1 MEGIMKHSE
10 ENLRRQEDNERRGRE
25 REILLIED
33 DEGHAELIRRIFEE
47 SVDENGIKWKI
58 KWVRNIS
65 GALRYLERRT
75 PSLIIADYLL
85 PDGNGLDIMRGA
97 KRPDEM
103 PAPLIIMTAYGS
115 ERLAVRSLKSGALD
129 YIVKRL
135 EDLENLP
142 WTAKRALREWE
153 NILNRKRAEEELRRK
168 NKELEAFTKEL
179 EELVY
184 VISHDLKS
192 PLFSIKSLS
201 QLILEDHSKKLDE
214 NTVKYLN
221 LIKENA
227 ENMWY
232 SIDILLEFMKVGYL
246 DVRYEEVHVKE
257 LLEEIKS
264 SIEGLIIKRNAEV
277 KVICEARVKTS
288 KFFLKII
295 LTNLIV
301 NGIIYNDKEH
311 AIVEVRCEERP
322 EEYLF
327 SVRDNGKG
335 IPAER
340 LPEIFRLS
348 HKLRR
353 SRREEDELWKEKCEY
368 VGSGVGLP
376 QCKKMVERLGG
387 KIWVESTVGEG
398 STFYFT
404 LPKVNNAQREKRCDV
419 GGKI

>member
-1 MEGIMKHSE
+1 MKVVGSE
-10 ENLRRQEDNERRGRE
+10 DRGREWNHEALRGRLEDISGRGKEE
-25 REILLIED
+25 REILLVED

-47 SVDENGIKWKI
+47 RTDENGIKWKI
-58 KWVRNIS
+58 KWVRSIS
-65 GALRYLERRT
+65 EALEYLESGR
-75 PSLIIADYLL
+75 PSLILADYLL
-85 PDGNGLDIMRGA
+85 PDGKGLDLTRGA

-115 ERLAVRSLKSGALD
+115 ERIAVRSLKSGALE
-129 YIVKRL
+129 YVVKRL

-153 NILNRKRAEEELRRK
+153 NILNRKRAEEKLRRK

-201 QLILEDHSKKLDE
+201 QFILEDYSGKLDE
-214 NTVKYLN
+214 NALKYLQ
-221 LIKENA
+221 LIEENA

-232 SIDILLEFMKVGYL
+232 LIEMLLEVAKVGYL
-246 DVRYEEVHVKE
+246 DVKYEEVCVKE
-257 LLEEIKS
+257 LVEEIKS
-264 SIEGLIIKRNAEV
+264 SIKGLIISKNAEV
-277 KVICEARVKTS
+277 KAVCDARLKTS
-288 KFFLKII
+288 KFFLKTI

-301 NGIIYNDKEH
+301 NGIIYNDKERV
-311 AIVEVRCEERP
+311 IVEVRCVEHP
-322 EEYLF
+322 EMYQHMF
-327 SVRDNGKG
+327 SVRDNGNG
-335 IPAER
+335 IPAEY
-340 LPEIFRLS
+340 LQKIFQLAHRFR
-348 HKLRR
+348 KRT
-353 SRREEDELWKEKCEY
+353 REEEERRKAKFEY
-368 VGSGVGLP
+368 VGSGAGLP

-404 LPKVNNAQREKRCDV
+404 LPKMK
-419 GGKI
+419 

>member
-1 MEGIMKHSE
+1 MKVVRSE
-10 ENLRRQEDNERRGRE
+10 DRGREWNHEALRGRLEDISGRGKEE
-25 REILLIED
+25 REILLVED

-47 SVDENGIKWKI
+47 RADENGIKWKI
-58 KWVRNIS
+58 KWVRSIS
-65 GALRYLERRT
+65 EALEYLESGR
-75 PSLIIADYLL
+75 PSLILADYLL
-85 PDGNGLDIMRGA
+85 PDGKGLDLTRGA

-115 ERLAVRSLKSGALD
+115 ERLAVRSLKSGALE
-129 YIVKRL
+129 YVVKRL

-201 QLILEDHSKKLDE
+201 QFILEDYSGKLDE
-214 NTVKYLN
+214 NALKYLQ
-221 LIKENA
+221 LIEENT

-232 SIDILLEFMKVGYL
+232 LIEMLLEVAKVGYL
-246 DVRYEEVHVKE
+246 NVKYEEVCVKE
-257 LLEEIKS
+257 LVEEIKS
-264 SIEGLIIKRNAEV
+264 SIKGLIISKNAEV
-277 KVICEARVKTS
+277 KAVCDARLKTS
-288 KFFLKII
+288 KFFLKTI

-301 NGIIYNDKEH
+301 NGIIYNDKERV
-311 AIVEVRCEERP
+311 IVEVGCEEHP
-322 EEYLF
+322 EMHQHMF
-327 SVRDNGKG
+327 SVRDNGNG

-340 LPEIFRLS
+340 IPEIFELAHQFR
-348 HKLRR
+348 KRT
-353 SRREEDELWKEKCEY
+353 REEEERWRAKFEY
-368 VGSGVGLP
+368 VGSGAGLP

-404 LPKVNNAQREKRCDV
+404 LPKVK
-419 GGKI
+419 

>member
-1 MEGIMKHSE
+1 MKVVGSE
-10 ENLRRQEDNERRGRE
+10 DRGREWNHEALRGRLEDISGRGKEE
-25 REILLIED
+25 REILLVED

-47 SVDENGIKWKI
+47 RADENGIKWKI
-58 KWVRNIS
+58 KWVRSIS
-65 GALRYLERRT
+65 EALEYLESGR
-75 PSLIIADYLL
+75 PSLILADYLL
-85 PDGNGLDIMRGA
+85 PDGKGLDLTRGA

-115 ERLAVRSLKSGALD
+115 ERIAVRSLKSGALD
-129 YIVKRL
+129 YVVKRL

-201 QLILEDHSKKLDE
+201 QFILEDYSGKLDE
-214 NTVKYLN
+214 NALKYLQ
-221 LIKENA
+221 LIEENA

-232 SIDILLEFMKVGYL
+232 LIEMLLKVAKVGYL
-246 DVRYEEVHVKE
+246 DVKYEEVCVKE
-257 LLEEIKS
+257 LVEEIKS
-264 SIEGLIIKRNAEV
+264 SIKGLIISKNAEV
-277 KVICEARVKTS
+277 KAVCDARLKTS
-288 KFFLKII
+288 KFFLKTI

-301 NGIIYNDKEH
+301 NGIIYNDKECV
-311 AIVEVRCEERP
+311 IVEVRCEEHP
-322 EEYLF
+322 EMYQHMF
-327 SVRDNGKG
+327 SVRDNGNG

-340 LPEIFRLS
+340 IPEIFELAHQFR
-348 HKLRR
+348 KRT
-353 SRREEDELWKEKCEY
+353 REEEERWRAKFEY
-368 VGSGVGLP
+368 VGSGAGLP

-404 LPKVNNAQREKRCDV
+404 LPKVK
-419 GGKI
+419 

>member
-1 MEGIMKHSE
+1 MKVVGGESGDKREWKDEVSGGSGGI
-10 ENLRRQEDNERRGRE
+10 LEDISGRGKEE
-25 REILLIED
+25 REILLVED

-47 SVDENGIKWKI
+47 RADENGIKWKI
-58 KWVRNIS
+58 KWVKSIS
-65 GALRYLERRT
+65 EALEYLESGR
-75 PSLIIADYLL
+75 PSLILADYLL
-85 PDGNGLDIMRGA
+85 PDGKGLDLTRGA

-115 ERLAVRSLKSGALD
+115 ERIAVRSLKSGALD
-129 YIVKRL
+129 YVVKRL

-201 QLILEDHSKKLDE
+201 QFILEDYSGKLDE
-214 NTVKYLN
+214 NALKYLQ
-221 LIKENA
+221 LIEENA

-232 SIDILLEFMKVGYL
+232 LIDMLLEVAKVGYL
-246 DVRYEEVHVKE
+246 DVKYEEVCVKE
-257 LLEEIKS
+257 LVEEIKS
-264 SIEGLIIKRNAEV
+264 SIKGLIISKNAEV
-277 KVICEARVKTS
+277 KAVCDARLKTS
-288 KFFLKII
+288 KFFLKTI

-301 NGIIYNDKEH
+301 NGIIYNDKERV
-311 AIVEVRCEERP
+311 IVEVRCEEHP

-327 SVRDNGKG
+327 SVRDNGNG

-340 LPEIFRLS
+340 IPEIFELAHQFR
-348 HKLRR
+348 KRT
-353 SRREEDELWKEKCEY
+353 REEEERWRAKFEY
-368 VGSGVGLP
+368 VGSGAGLP

-404 LPKVNNAQREKRCDV
+404 LPKVK
-419 GGKI
+419 

>member
-1 MEGIMKHSE
+1 MKVVGSE
-10 ENLRRQEDNERRGRE
+10 DGGREWNHEALRGRLEDISGRGKEE
-25 REILLIED
+25 REILLVED

-47 SVDENGIKWKI
+47 RADENGIKWKI
-58 KWVRNIS
+58 KWVRSIS
-65 GALRYLERRT
+65 EALKYLESGR
-75 PSLIIADYLL
+75 PSLILADYLL
-85 PDGNGLDIMRGA
+85 PDGKGLDITRGA
-97 KRPDEM
+97 KSPDEM

-129 YIVKRL
+129 YVVKRL

-184 VISHDLKS
+184 VISHDFKS

-201 QLILEDHSKKLDE
+201 RFILEDYSGKLDE
-214 NTVKYLN
+214 NALKYLQ
-221 LIKENA
+221 LIEENA

-232 SIDILLEFMKVGYL
+232 LIDMLLEVAKVGYL
-246 DVRYEEVHVKE
+246 DVKYEKVCVKE
-257 LLEEIKS
+257 LVEEVKS
-264 SIEGLIIKRNAEV
+264 SIKGLIISKNAEV
-277 KVICEARVKTS
+277 KVVCDAKLKTS
-288 KFFLKII
+288 KFFLKTI

-301 NGIIYNDKEH
+301 NGIIYNDKERV
-311 AIVEVRCEERP
+311 IVEVRCEEHP

-327 SVRDNGKG
+327 SVRDNGNG
-335 IPAER
+335 IPAEH
-340 LPEIFRLS
+340 LQKIFQLAHRFR
-348 HKLRR
+348 KRT
-353 SRREEDELWKEKCEY
+353 REEEERRKAKFEY
-368 VGSGVGLP
+368 VGSGAGLP

-404 LPKVNNAQREKRCDV
+404 LPKVK
-419 GGKI
+419 